1 MNSQSIIPDDHDTGL
16 PLFRGGR
23 GVAAFALIAVVILG
37 ASYTFGVSQREA
49 AARDAASALD
59 AETRAFCAGVG
70 IAATSDAYPHCA
82 DGASDLRRRHERRV
96 LSDLADL

>member
-1 MNSQSIIPDDHDTGL
+1 MNSQSEISNDQDAGL

-23 GVAAFALIAVVILG
+23 GVAAFALVAVVVLG
-37 ASYTFGVSQREA
+37 ASYAFGVSERERV
-49 AARDAASALD
+49 ARDAASALD

-70 IAATSDAYPHCA
+70 IAATSDAYARCA